1 MLVAGEPSG
10 DVIGALLIKALSE
23 ATAGRLTCFGVGG
36 PGMVAA
42 GLEPLFD
49 QSDLAVMG
57 LVEVVPRLPL
67 LARRLRECVSAGLAR
82 APDIVV
88 TIDSSSFGRRLARRL
103 RRNGLHAPLVHYVA
117 PMVWAWRPGRAARLA
132 REYDHLL
139 TLFPFEPELFRRHG
153 LNAEC
158 VGHPVL
164 EVPVGDGAGFRRR
177 HLIDPAAPI
186 LLVMPGSRQSE
197 VERLAAPF
205 AEAARRLTVAVP
217 GLRVALPTLPHLAP
231 RLIRL
236 LPEAAVAA
244 TESERRDAIAAADA
258 ALVASG
264 TATLELAAAGVP
276 MVVGY
281 RAAPLTVW
289 AARRLLRLRHI
300 ALPNILTEE
309 VVVPELI
316 QGDCTAGGL
325 ATAVAPLLAGG
336 EAAAAQRRGLAEAV
350 GRLGPAG
357 SRPSRRA
364 AAIILS
370 LARPASPPQIDRGA
384 T

>member
-1 MLVAGEPSG
+1 
-10 DVIGALLIKALSE
+10 
-23 ATAGRLTCFGVGG
+23 
-36 PGMVAA
+36 
-42 GLEPLFD
+42 
-49 QSDLAVMG
+49 
-57 LVEVVPRLPL
+57 
-67 LARRLRECVSAGLAR
+67 
-82 APDIVV
+82 
-88 TIDSSSFGRRLARRL
+88 
-103 RRNGLHAPLVHYVA
+103 
-117 PMVWAWRPGRAARLA
+117 
-132 REYDHLL
+132 
-139 TLFPFEPELFRRHG
+139 
-153 LNAEC
+153 
-158 VGHPVL
+158 
-164 EVPVGDGAGFRRR
+164 
-177 HLIDPAAPI
+177 
-186 LLVMPGSRQSE
+186 
-197 VERLAAPF
+197 
-205 AEAARRLTVAVP
+205 
-217 GLRVALPTLPHLAP
+217 VALPTLPHLAP
-231 RLIRL
+231 RLVRL

-364 AAIILS
+364 AAVILS